1 MKKNNDKIICLGGK
15 NEIGVFGL
23 QLLLKKVNKEN
34 IRVVHNS
41 DDPGYDTWQPSLIKF
56 ARQNNIDIISIE
68 DFYNYDDIIFISLE
82 FYKIIV
88 PSRFSNSAL
97 YNIHFSNL
105 PSYKGMYT
113 SALPILNNEKEAGVT
128 FHKIDAGI
136 DTGEIIDQ
144 IIFPISNK
152 DTARNLYFKYLS
164 YSKKLFK
171 KNLDKILTGKVKSR
185 PQRSLGSTYYSKKAI
200 DYKNLNINLLAT
212 ADQIKNQIR
221 AFLFPE
227 YQVPRV
233 YGYYVNDSVV
243 KTTSSTN
250 KPGKLLSVSDKE
262 LEISTIDYDLI
273 LHRDKNAE
281 LHCAASTNDLNLAT
295 QCIKSGANI
304 NMRMGG
310 NGLTPTLIASYNGAL
325 DVLRLLI
332 NNGADVNISSY
343 DGTTSLMYAMY
354 NYESHNDK
362 MVFELLKNNGANREL
377 CDVNNKNLSDYL
389 KERNINELF

>member
-164 YSKKLFK
+164 YSKKLFCK
-171 KNLDKILTGKVKSR
+171 L
-185 PQRSLGSTYYSKKAI
+185 
-200 DYKNLNINLLAT
+200 
-212 ADQIKNQIR
+212 
-221 AFLFPE
+221 
-227 YQVPRV
+227 QVPR
-233 YGYYVNDSVV
+233 
-243 KTTSSTN
+243 
-250 KPGKLLSVSDKE
+250 
-262 LEISTIDYDLI
+262 
-273 LHRDKNAE
+273 
-281 LHCAASTNDLNLAT
+281 
-295 QCIKSGANI
+295 KS
-304 NMRMGG
+304 
-310 NGLTPTLIASYNGAL
+310 
-325 DVLRLLI
+325 
-332 NNGADVNISSY
+332 
-343 DGTTSLMYAMY
+343 
-354 NYESHNDK
+354 K
-362 MVFELLKNNGANREL
+362 
-377 CDVNNKNLSDYL
+377 
-389 KERNINELF
+389 